1 MQIPEENIA
10 ALKNSRKTILY
21 ICNFWK
27 GTVEENI
34 FMQGEH
40 F

>member
-10 ALKNSRKTILY
+10 ALKNSRKTMY